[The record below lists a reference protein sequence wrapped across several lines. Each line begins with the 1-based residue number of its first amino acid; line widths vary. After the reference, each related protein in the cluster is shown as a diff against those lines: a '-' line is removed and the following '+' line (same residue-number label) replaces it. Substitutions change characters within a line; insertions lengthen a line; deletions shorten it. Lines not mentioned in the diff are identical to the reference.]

1 MNVDNVL
8 RLLHTLALF
17 MMAGGLLTVLLPLF
31 RGWTMTSLERRI
43 AAFEEADNAKIALLV
58 PGTILVGITGF
69 AWTLEQ
75 GYNFITTGWLLA
87 LTALYLLN
95 AVICVPLMSLGL
107 RRVQL
112 LTLQAQKKETLTTPE
127 LEAALA
133 DNVPIVFGLVI
144 LATLPIMTL
153 LPIFKP
159 F

>member
-1 MNVDNVL
+1 MNADNIL

-17 MMAGGLLTVLLPLF
+17 MMSGGLLTVLLPLF
-31 RGWTMTSLERRI
+31 RGWTMTNVERRI

-69 AWTLEQ
+69 AWTLEK
-75 GYNFITTGWLLA
+75 GYNFITTGWLIA
-87 LTALYLLN
+87 LIALYLLN
-95 AVICVPLMSLGL
+95 AVICVPLMSYGL

-112 LTLQAQKKETLTTPE
+112 LTLQAQKKGTLTTPE
-127 LEAALA
+127 LDAAIA

-144 LATLPIMTL
+144 LATLPIMTW